1 MNHCDGKNHV
11 TFAAKSWRKIGRAM
25 PMTRKGKCAKL
36 VSSQSGQWQK
46 KTLPGAENKVLP
58 VAVFYSLPIETGFDG
73 FPFCPKSIK
82 DIGGNHMTQKI
93 ALSRRPPRTLA
104 LSGASPGHSA
114 QEIALP
120 DRSAMFRRIL
130 YWSLVAIAAALI
142 LSLQPVF
149 AADTIWTK
157 FSDVMKDIYG
167 KLLGVSTI
175 IAVTAATIA
184 LLVRMISRNQR
195 AVDEAT
201 TWLKRIVITWIIL
214 NCLGFIIAYLS
225 PWFQGGQYTP

>member
-1 MNHCDGKNHV
+1 
-11 TFAAKSWRKIGRAM
+11 
-25 PMTRKGKCAKL
+25 
-36 VSSQSGQWQK
+36 
-46 KTLPGAENKVLP
+46 
-58 VAVFYSLPIETGFDG
+58 
-73 FPFCPKSIK
+73 
-82 DIGGNHMTQKI
+82 MTQKI
-93 ALSRRPPRTLA
+93 APSRRPPRTLA

-114 QEIALP
+114 QKTALP